1 MSANAGVSL
10 HIVQSIVGHESTAMT
25 RHYYHENVAALK
37 QAVEAIPSISETGDV
52 SEGEVAPPDAAR
64 MRPSFAPQAATVAFQ
79 RQALPAPAKAA
90 PPPQKP
96 PVAAPVALEG
106 TGSRKQGAEEGVVVE
121 PETVVGADGV
131 IRANPHV
138 EAPLAG
144 RSAEKNALRRENKLA
159 EVEAANVDA
168 RRLGGW
174 GDNGEAASTLPAV
187 NRRQR
192 NQWIGKCVRRWCQSK
207 KAALLEGTA
216 KLVANGG
223 YRFLQELWERGV
235 PITMED
241 ALDALDVFLNAKQ
254 G

>member
-1 MSANAGVSL
+1 MSRVHHYIN
-10 HIVQSIVGHESTAMT
+10 
-25 RHYYHENVAALK
+25 YYHENVAALQ

-52 SEGEVAPPDAAR
+52 SEGAVATPDAGR
-64 MRPSFAPQAATVAFQ
+64 MRPAYAPQAVTGAFQ
-79 RQALPAPAKAA
+79 RTPLPAPAPAVPSPQTPPAAA
-90 PPPQKP
+90 P
-96 PVAAPVALEG
+96 APIEA
-106 TGSRKQGAEEGVVVE
+106 VVVE
-121 PETVVGADGV
+121 PEAIAGADGV
-131 IRANPHV
+131 VRANPHV

-159 EVEAANVDA
+159 EVEAANLDA

-174 GDNGEAASTLPAV
+174 GDNGEAASALPAV

>member
-1 MSANAGVSL
+1 MS
-10 HIVQSIVGHESTAMT
+10 
-25 RHYYHENVAALK
+25 
-37 QAVEAIPSISETGDV
+37 D
-52 SEGEVAPPDAAR
+52 
-64 MRPSFAPQAATVAFQ
+64 
-79 RQALPAPAKAA
+79 
-90 PPPQKP
+90 
-96 PVAAPVALEG
+96 
-106 TGSRKQGAEEGVVVE
+106 
-121 PETVVGADGV
+121 DGV
-131 IRANPHV
+131 KRANPHV
-138 EAPLAG
+138 EAPLVG

-174 GDNGEAASTLPAV
+174 GDNGEAASALPAV

-192 NQWIGKCVRRWCQSK
+192 NQWIGKCVRRWCLSK

-216 KLVANGG
+216 KLVSNGG

-235 PITMED
+235 PIAMED